1 VRTYSKGNRQK
12 LGVLLALIAR
22 PPVLLLDEPTSGL
35 DPLVQQEVWELL
47 REEAAHGTTVFFSS
61 HVMSEVEHTCTRVG
75 ILRAGRLAAVEP
87 VASLTGRA
95 LRRLEITFAEP
106 PPAGLFALP
115 GVRELRRERATVWLE
130 ATGHLDAVI
139 RALAGYHVLDLRTE
153 QPSLEEILLT
163 FYREEATA

>member
-1 VRTYSKGNRQK
+1 
-12 LGVLLALIAR
+12 
-22 PPVLLLDEPTSGL
+22 
-35 DPLVQQEVWELL
+35 
-47 REEAAHGTTVFFSS
+47 
-61 HVMSEVEHTCTRVG
+61 MSEVEHTCTRVG
-75 ILRAGRLAAVEP
+75 ILRAGKLVAVEP

-106 PPAGLFALP
+106 PPADLFALP

-130 ATGHLDAVI
+130 VTGDLDPLI
-139 RALAGYHVLDLRTE
+139 RALASRHVLDLRTE